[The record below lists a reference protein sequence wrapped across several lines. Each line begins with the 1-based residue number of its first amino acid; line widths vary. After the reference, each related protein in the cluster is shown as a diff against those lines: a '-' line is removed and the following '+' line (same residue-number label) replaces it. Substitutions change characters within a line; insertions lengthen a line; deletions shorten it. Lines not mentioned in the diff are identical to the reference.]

1 MVKSRQVLCQQGHP
15 TDTDGRAHAK
25 APTRHPTRSPAT
37 SMTAHHDTPVGV
49 GVRVGGCLEQ
59 PESAPSGSSDA
70 VAVLAP
76 VNAAATNVA
85 GEAAAAGQCSSTA
98 SQAAAGQ
105 CSSTASEENIFEAA
119 KPQHEVCVVR
129 GRHSRIRGHAEED
142 DEASPRPKR
151 SKPIIVRFHW
161 DRLSSSWYVPSAPPR
176 PAGRPCP

>member
-1 MVKSRQVLCQQGHP
+1 
-15 TDTDGRAHAK
+15 
-25 APTRHPTRSPAT
+25 
-37 SMTAHHDTPVGV
+37 MTAHHDTPVGV